1 MNTIWIQL
9 HVKRIFIVCS
19 YRTSKVNSTTLLET
33 QNEPTEIAL
42 KRLILDIHSWGDSVS
57 FL

>member
-1 MNTIWIQL
+1 MYEHYLDTA
-9 HVKRIFIVCS
+9 VKRIFIVCS